1 MSSKRNEECFKCRE
15 PDKEEHQ
22 ALKALQRGD
31 ATEYR
36 QRLAL
41 RLIINVF
48 SRSHDML
55 FIPGAADQTVFMN
68 GRAFVGQKIL
78 KYLNIPVGKLK
89 EEENDGEDSKS

>member
-1 MSSKRNEECFKCRE
+1 LSSKRSEECFQCRE
-15 PDKEEHQ
+15 LDKEEHQ
-22 ALKALQRGD
+22 AIKALQRGD
-31 ATEYR
+31 ASEYQ

-41 RLIINVF
+41 KVIINVF

-78 KYLNIPVGKLK
+78 KYLNIPIGKLQ
-89 EEENDGEDSKS
+89 EEEHDGENTQS

>member
-1 MSSKRNEECFKCRE
+1 MSKRNEECFQCA
-15 PDKEEHQ
+15 DLHKEEHQ
-22 ALKALQRGD
+22 ALKALSKGE
-31 ATEYR
+31 ATEYQ

-41 RLIINVF
+41 KVIVNIF

-55 FIPGAADQTVFMN
+55 FIPGAPDQTVFMN

-89 EEENDGEDSKS
+89 EEENDGEEIQS